1 MATLDLSAESISKA
15 RAIRLCAYAKIVQ
28 DARKALDAI
37 CNLDEPDCARYVARV
52 DIMALDALIALDHA
66 LEDMERPL

>member
-1 MATLDLSAESISKA
+1 MSVLIDSESISKA

-28 DARKALDAI
+28 DARKALQAI
-37 CNLDEPDCARYVARV
+37 CDCSEQDPARYVAKV

-66 LEDMERPL
+66 LEDMERPA